1 MKKMVLISLAAA
13 SLITLSACTAKSNNS
28 STSSSNS
35 ASNKTKASSKNASS
49 SSSNSKLKSEGT
61 STSTTSNGDYVI
73 SNISSWN
80 HPVKNIF
87 EREAIKI
94 NKVVLQNNKTYPVFY
109 VTLSKELNAENKA
122 YYTKLMKEIALA
134 NGYWDYEVIDS
145 SKGADIKVKCKNK
158 NAIESITYNKDS
170 SYFTVSS
177 AQVLSKEQELVN
189 YLTSN
194 VSEVK
199 SFVDVHANNTTS
211 KASIYVERYP
221 DETSTNT
228 YEKSYY
234 IIYVGEAFSDHTV
247 NTYRFAINKD
257 TNEILYYDTAND
269 KYETLTEWRSN
280 KK

>member
-35 ASNKTKASSKNASS
+35 ASNKTKASSKNTSS
-49 SSSNSKLKSEGT
+49 SSGNSKLKSEGT
-61 STSTTSNGDYVI
+61 STNTNTTSNGDYVI
-73 SNISSWN
+73 SDVSSWN

-87 EREAIKI
+87 GREAIKI

-170 SYFTVSS
+170 NYFTVSS

-247 NTYRFAINKD
+247 NTYR
-257 TNEILYYDTAND
+257 Y
-269 KYETLTEWRSN
+269 
-280 KK
+280 